1 MGSMETRIRE
11 WAGSTFTPA
20 RSVTD
25 AGYLIDPVFYSVIE
39 FSRRLESGSAEVCS
53 TACRSACIT
62 ECGPALSTGGEPT
75 GEQRRCLD
83 ASPVPSF
90 VHTNTN
96 ACRSI
101 IGGGA
106 LASTLLST
114 TTGPT
119 PRCSVADT
127 SADTPLTGGA
137 AAAGGTCN
145 PPVVPEGAVQ
155 KKCVFYCMQPGT
167 GRAGDGRATIEEGET
182 SNGQRCL
189 NVNVVRRVGTRACSS
204 AGECAC
210 VDECKSVCGSEGG
223 KSKCF
228 IAPNSPDQILACSG
242 AGNIGQARAPVCVVD
257 EQAGASGSPTTLTN
271 PLGTTDIGELIARF
285 IRALSGIAGSMA
297 LLMFVVGGVMWMTA
311 EGSDRVQTAQTIL
324 KNASIGMVLIFF
336 AYSIVSLFLT
346 VLGL

>member
-101 IGGGA
+101 IGVV
-106 LASTLLST
+106 LWLLHCFLRLQAQLLVVQWLILL
-114 TTGPT
+114 PT
-119 PRCSVADT
+119 H
-127 SADTPLTGGA
+127 L
-137 AAAGGTCN
+137 
-145 PPVVPEGAVQ
+145 
-155 KKCVFYCMQPGT
+155 
-167 GRAGDGRATIEEGET
+167 
-182 SNGQRCL
+182 
-189 NVNVVRRVGTRACSS
+189 
-204 AGECAC
+204 
-210 VDECKSVCGSEGG
+210 
-223 KSKCF
+223 
-228 IAPNSPDQILACSG
+228 
-242 AGNIGQARAPVCVVD
+242 
-257 EQAGASGSPTTLTN
+257 
-271 PLGTTDIGELIARF
+271 
-285 IRALSGIAGSMA
+285 
-297 LLMFVVGGVMWMTA
+297 
-311 EGSDRVQTAQTIL
+311 
-324 KNASIGMVLIFF
+324 
-336 AYSIVSLFLT
+336 
-346 VLGL
+346 